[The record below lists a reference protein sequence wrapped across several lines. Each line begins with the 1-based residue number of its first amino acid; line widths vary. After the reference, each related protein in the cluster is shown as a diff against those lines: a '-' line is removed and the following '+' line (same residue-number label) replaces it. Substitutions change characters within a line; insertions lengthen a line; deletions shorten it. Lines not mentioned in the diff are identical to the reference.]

1 MTTRWDTG
9 GPARSNFPE
18 TYLVSGAATLGS
30 TPVVTR
36 GRGVTIA
43 KTADGK
49 YTLTLGKKVGRIVT
63 AFFTH
68 HQSTAQALN
77 LVGDGDVDAANNAVS
92 CMFLSST
99 TPTPPNT
106 SDLLGFMIV
115 VTRNKTS
122 LT

>member
-9 GPARSNFPE
+9 GPVRGNFPE
-18 TYLVSGAATLGS
+18 MYAVTGAASLGS
-30 TPVVTR
+30 TPAITR

-49 YTLTLGKKVGRIVT
+49 YTLTLGKKVGRIVS

-77 LVGDGDVDAANNAVS
+77 LVGDGDVDTANNAVS
-92 CMFLSST
+92 CVFLSST

-106 SDLLGFMIV
+106 SDSLGFLIF